1 MQRNILC
8 DMFLICMLLT
18 LYISYTAR
26 FWACHVTAVTNHYTA
41 SIWWISSTGM
51 LHNCFSFKY
60 WSVL

>member
-41 SIWWISSTGM
+41 SIW
-51 LHNCFSFKY
+51 
-60 WSVL
+60 